1 MKRNIKTK
9 FKGFR
14 GCQIKAINESDNV
27 APKVF
32 FRNLYGFKNIKTK
45 ELIQIKT
52 IKKWQQEVGQLAE
65 NAMIK
70 VYFYNHWAKKEEA
83 LRL

>member
-1 MKRNIKTK
+1 MFDLKTSYGTIFMKRNIKTK

-45 ELIQIKT
+45 ELI
-52 IKKWQQEVGQLAE
+52 
-65 NAMIK
+65 
-70 VYFYNHWAKKEEA
+70 
-83 LRL
+83 